1 MSVVKAK
8 TALHADRLDMHAER
22 ITDLEES
29 LGGHLARMATVSE
42 LSSRALAR
50 ASAVRAETDDVA
62 KHVGELIDTVSVLV
76 EAVDKLTRISDLMDS
91 EFSGRLSFLEVIA
104 E

>member
-8 TALHADRLDMHAER
+8 TALHADRLDMHAAR
-22 ITDLEES
+22 IAELES
-29 LGGHLARMATVSE
+29 I
-42 LSSRALAR
+42 
-50 ASAVRAETDDVA
+50 
-62 KHVGELIDTVSVLV
+62 VGVLV
-76 EAVDKLTRISDLMDS
+76 DAVDKLTRISDSMDS

>member
-8 TALHADRLDMHAER
+8 TALHADRLDMHAAR
-22 ITDLEES
+22 ITDLEEI
-29 LGGHLARMATVSE
+29 LGKHIAAVYIE
-42 LSSRALAR
+42 LSQVTERVQYL
-50 ASAVRAETDDVA
+50 E
-62 KHVGELIDTVSVLV
+62 DTVHVIV
-76 EAVDKLTRISDLMDS
+76 EAVDKLTRISDSMDS

>member
-8 TALHADRLDMHAER
+8 TALHADRLDTHAAR
-22 ITDLEES
+22 ITDFEETLGSHVAAMYQELREKTGRIEVLE
-29 LGGHLARMATVSE
+29 
-42 LSSRALAR
+42 
-50 ASAVRAETDDVA
+50 
-62 KHVGELIDTVSVLV
+62 DTVSVLV
-76 EAVDKLTRISDLMDS
+76 EAVHKLVRLSDEMDS

>member
-1 MSVVKAK
+1 MSAVKAK
-8 TALHADRLDMHAER
+8 TALHADRLDMHAAR
-22 ITDLEES
+22 ITDLEGI
-29 LGGHLARMATVSE
+29 LGKHIAAVYIE
-42 LSSRALAR
+42 LSQ
-50 ASAVRAETDDVA
+50 VAERVQYL
-62 KHVGELIDTVSVLV
+62 EDTVHVIV

>member
-8 TALHADRLDMHAER
+8 TALHADRLDMHAAR
-22 ITDLEES
+22 ITDLEEA
-29 LGGHLARMATVSE
+29 LGSHV
-42 LSSRALAR
+42 
-50 ASAVRAETDDVA
+50 ASVF
-62 KHVGELIDTVSVLV
+62 HVLRQKTNRIEVLEDTVSVLV
-76 EAVDKLTRISDLMDS
+76 EAVDKLTSISDLMDS

>member
-8 TALHADRLDMHAER
+8 TALHADRLDMHAAR
-22 ITDLEES
+22 IAELES
-29 LGGHLARMATVSE
+29 I
-42 LSSRALAR
+42 
-50 ASAVRAETDDVA
+50 
-62 KHVGELIDTVSVLV
+62 VGVLV
-76 EAVDKLTRISDLMDS
+76 DAVDKLTHISDGMDR